1 MALSRIQ
8 GDQIQV
14 GCVLWLSVEYRE
26 TRFRLY
32 TVALSRIQGAQIQVY
47 TVALSRIQGAQIQ
60 VGCIL
65 WLSVEYRETR
75 FMWAVYCG
83 SQ

>member
-14 GCVLWLSVEYRE
+14 GCILWPSVEYGE

-32 TVALSRIQGAQIQVY
+32 TVALSRIQGD
-47 TVALSRIQGAQIQ
+47 QIQ

-75 FMWAVYCG
+75 FRWAVYCG

>member
-14 GCVLWLSVEYRE
+14 GCILWLSVEYRE

-32 TVALSRIQGAQIQVY
+32 TVALSRIQGD
-47 TVALSRIQGAQIQ
+47 QIQ

-75 FMWAVYCG
+75 FRWAVYCG

>member
-14 GCVLWLSVEYRE
+14 GCILWLSVEYRE

-32 TVALSRIQGAQIQVY
+32 TVALSRIQGDQIQV
-47 TVALSRIQGAQIQ
+47 S
-60 VGCIL
+60 CIL

-75 FMWAVYCG
+75 CRWAVYCG